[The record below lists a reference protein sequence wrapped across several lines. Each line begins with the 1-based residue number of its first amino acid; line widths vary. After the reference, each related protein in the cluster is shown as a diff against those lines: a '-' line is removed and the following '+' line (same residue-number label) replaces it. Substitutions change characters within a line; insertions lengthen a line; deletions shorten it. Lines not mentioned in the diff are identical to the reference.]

1 MDRFLFENF
10 VFELEDETMDNSLL
24 LFANLADDKVEK
36 EGNHKVTFNY
46 YPQEE
51 KRLQIVV
58 EGTKNGDK
66 VGLNNFKIHHSSED
80 VWRCKII
87 FPLSEHEN
95 CYMVSR
101 EDGTGGIVIRFVN
114 EQVLD
119 KIEAGDIVEAQ
130 VVGMAIAI
138 DIFEN
143 EEEYQKNVPEGKDGK
158 KTFLADGT
166 ILPANLLINNA
177 ANLSEEERNSK
188 DHSFDNLVDF
198 KGTIKTVWKYP
209 LRMYDMD
216 LNNYYI
222 AAIDTEF
229 GETLKIIIP
238 TPMFPK
244 NLKGFGAGNIITGKM
259 LISGDLCIDEYEKYS
274 KKIIKNEN

>member
-1 MDRFLFENF
+1 
-10 VFELEDETMDNSLL
+10 
-24 LFANLADDKVEK
+24 
-36 EGNHKVTFNY
+36 
-46 YPQEE
+46 
-51 KRLQIVV
+51 
-58 EGTKNGDK
+58 
-66 VGLNNFKIHHSSED
+66 
-80 VWRCKII
+80 
-87 FPLSEHEN
+87 
-95 CYMVSR
+95 MVSR

-119 KIEAGDIVEAQ
+119 KIEAGDIVEVQ

-143 EEEYQKNVPEGKDGK
+143 EEEYQKSVPEGKDGK

-166 ILPANLLINNA
+166 IIPANLLINNA
-177 ANLSEEERNSK
+177 ANLSEEERNNK

-222 AAIDTEF
+222 AAINTEF

-259 LISGDLCIDEYEKYS
+259 FISGDLCIDEYDKYS
-274 KKIIKNEN
+274 KKIVKNKQ

>member
-1 MDRFLFENF
+1 MLYGK
-10 VFELEDETMDNSLL
+10 S
-24 LFANLADDKVEK
+24 
-36 EGNHKVTFNY
+36 
-46 YPQEE
+46 
-51 KRLQIVV
+51 
-58 EGTKNGDK
+58 
-66 VGLNNFKIHHSSED
+66 
-80 VWRCKII
+80 W
-87 FPLSEHEN
+87 
-95 CYMVSR
+95 
-101 EDGTGGIVIRFVN
+101 DGTWGIAIRFVN

-119 KIEAGDIVEAQ
+119 KIEAGDIVETQ

-143 EEEYQKNVPEGKDGK
+143 EEEYQKNVSEWKDGK
-158 KTFLADGT
+158 KTFLVDGT

-177 ANLSEEERNSK
+177 TNLSEKEKNSK

-222 AAIDTEF
+222 VAINTEF
-229 GETLKIIIP
+229 GEILKIINP

-244 NLKGFGAGNIITGKM
+244 NLKVFGAWNIITGKM

-274 KKIIKNEN
+274 KKIIKNEKWLLHFKIK